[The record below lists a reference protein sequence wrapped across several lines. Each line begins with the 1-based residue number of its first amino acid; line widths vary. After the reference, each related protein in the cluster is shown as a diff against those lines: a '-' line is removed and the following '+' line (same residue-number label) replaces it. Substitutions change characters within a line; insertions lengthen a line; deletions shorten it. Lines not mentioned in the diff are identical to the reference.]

1 MLSAGWLCETA
12 TAGPAWT
19 EPRPGG
25 WAPSAQYPALQELSP
40 GWLAGWARKEIS
52 ILSDGGQGATLEN
65 GPALPWGCKPGPQM
79 HTSGGTLLCHRLENN
94 FSQLGRSR
102 SKIIE
107 MLFEGMAVTVRL
119 LI

>member
-1 MLSAGWLCETA
+1 
-12 TAGPAWT
+12 
-19 EPRPGG
+19 
-25 WAPSAQYPALQELSP
+25 
-40 GWLAGWARKEIS
+40 
-52 ILSDGGQGATLEN
+52 
-65 GPALPWGCKPGPQM
+65 M

-107 MLFEGMAVTVRL
+107 MLFEGMAVTIRL